1 MTACPQCRD
10 PFRGL
15 PNAQALL
22 TSLVAT
28 CASLP
33 FQLHRPSL
41 SSSRVP
47 GSHHQGLCTC
57 CTFFQKVS
65 TSSQHFAYFTSP
77 LPRRLLYPFPGGP
90 FLFFSYFLFVSSIV
104 LLTVYKSFYFLSIS
118 IAWPSLSLLLLLL
131 LPLSPECKLPE
142 GRKVT
147 NLFTSEPHRRE
158 CCLARSRYSTKF
170 GE

>member
-1 MTACPQCRD
+1 M
-10 PFRGL
+10 PFS
-15 PNAQALL
+15 P
-22 TSLVAT
+22 SSYI
-28 CASLP
+28 SLP
-33 FQLHRPSL
+33 SVPPECQAPIPRVFAHVVPSYRRSPPPLNTLPISRPLFQ
-41 SSSRVP
+41 
-47 GSHHQGLCTC
+47 GD
-57 CTFFQKVS
+57 FS
-65 TSSQHFAYFTSP
+65 T
-77 LPRRLLYPFPGGP
+77 PFPGGP

-104 LLTVYKSFYFLSIS
+104 LLTVYKSVYFLSIS

-158 CCLARSRYSTKF
+158 CCLAHSRCSTKL